1 MKVHIMNLP
10 TEIQQRGLFCL
21 WKYEDRNGRRTKPPY
36 NPNNPQSK
44 GRSNDRSTFAAL
56 DKTKSVLSCNTDF
69 DGIGIG
75 IFDDIA
81 AIDIDHCIDDA
92 GQLSPMAQDIV
103 QTMNA
108 YTEKSPSGT
117 GLRILFTAPG
127 FRYDTSIYYTNRQHM
142 DGGQGLETYVAGQ
155 TNKYVT
161 VTGNTLPGRS
171 SDLVERSK
179 ELQTVL
185 DRYMMK
191 NTAQPIQG
199 QQSIDSWQYTR
210 AQLPSLSD
218 SELIEKAM
226 NAANG
231 STFKPLWNGDYTGYP
246 SQSEA
251 DQALCN
257 LLAFWTNKDA
267 ARIDSLFR
275 QSGLMRPKWANRQDY
290 RNSTINSAIA
300 GCKDGYAP
308 SQRATASPQ
317 AAGKSPAAQTT
328 PADDKTPQQA
338 AEPPKTA
345 AELFDSFLEKIQ
357 TDIYKPLQTGM
368 QSFDD
373 MLGGGILRQSLV
385 ILSAAPGTG
394 KTTLAQ
400 QIFETMATTGADVV
414 FLNLEM
420 SREQLLARSMSR
432 ILHKNGHPMTAAKV
446 LKGYSWTDTEKYFIM
461 EAAAEYRGKI
471 APHFVY
477 NPQGMGNTYQSIGN
491 VLDSYGMAARAQG
504 RRAPVVVL
512 DYLHIV
518 SSESKEDAQEIIKN
532 TVAMLKDYAVKY
544 DTFVFALSAT
554 NRTSNKEGTISL
566 ESSRDSSGIEYSA
579 DYLLSLNY
587 KALALNE
594 TNPETNKKYKAN
606 DPNDMELLQRQ
617 QPRKMLVQVLKNRM
631 NAAGRKLQLAFDSEN
646 SVFYPIET
654 ERTYSISNVIADN
667 DNEDDDDNPL
677 L

>member
-21 WKYEDRNGRRTKPPY
+21 WKYEDRDGRRTKMPY

-44 GRSNDRSTFAAL
+44 GRSDDRSTFAAL

-81 AIDIDHCIDDA
+81 GIDIDHCIDDA

-117 GLRILFTAPG
+117 GLRILFTVPFG
-127 FRYDTSIYYTNRQHM
+127 FRYDKDKYYIKHSK
-142 DGGQGLETYVAGQ
+142 QGLEIYIAGMTQ
-155 TNKYVT
+155 RYLT

-185 DRYMMK
+185 DRYMMR
-191 NTAQPIQG
+191 NAAQPIQG
-199 QQSIDSWQYTR
+199 QQTLDSWQYTR

-231 STFKPLWNGDYTGYP
+231 STFKSLWNGDYTGYP

-267 ARIDSLFR
+267 ARMDSLFR

-317 AAGKSPAAQTT
+317 DAGKSPAAQI
-328 PADDKTPQQA
+328 PADDAETPQQA

-420 SREQLLARSMSR
+420 SREQLLARSLSR
-432 ILHKNGHPMTAAKV
+432 ILHKNGHPMKAAKV

-491 VLDSYGMAARAQG
+491 VLDSYGIAARAQG

-554 NRTSNKEGTISL
+554 NRTSNAAGTITL
-566 ESSRDSSGIEYSA
+566 ESSRDSSGIEYTA

-606 DPNDMELLQRQ
+606 NPNDMELLQRQ

-631 NAAGRKLQLAFDSEN
+631 NAAGGKLQLAFDSEN

-667 DNEDDDDNPL
+667 EDDDDNPL

>member
-21 WKYEDRNGRRTKPPY
+21 WKYEDRDGRRTKMPY

-56 DKTKSVLSCNTDF
+56 DKTMSVLSCNTAF

-81 AIDIDHCIDDA
+81 GIDIDHCIDDD

-127 FRYDTSIYYTNRQHM
+127 FRYDKDKYYIKESK
-142 DGGQGLETYVAGQ
+142 QGLEIYIAGMTQ
-155 TNKYVT
+155 RYLT

-185 DRYMMK
+185 DRYMMR
-191 NTAQPIQG
+191 NAAQPIQG
-199 QQSIDSWQYTR
+199 QQSLDSWQYTR

-231 STFKPLWNGDYTGYP
+231 STFKSLWNGDYTGYP

-300 GCKDGYAP
+300 GSKNGYAP

-317 AAGKSPAAQTT
+317 AAGKSPAAQI
-328 PADDKTPQQA
+328 PADDAETPQQA
-338 AEPPKTA
+338 AEPSKTA

-368 QSFDD
+368 QSFDR

-400 QIFETMATTGADVV
+400 QIFETMATTGAEVV

-420 SREQLLARSMSR
+420 SREQLLARSLSR
-432 ILHKNGHPMTAAKV
+432 ILHKNGHPMTAAQV
-446 LKGYSWTDTEKYFIM
+446 LKGYSWTDTERFFVM
-461 EAAAEYRGKI
+461 EAAAEYRSKI

-477 NPQGMGNTYQSIGN
+477 NPGGDMRTYQQIGQLLTN
-491 VLDSYGMAARAQG
+491 YGDSMKAQG

-512 DYLHIV
+512 DYLHLVQSDIR
-518 SSESKEDAQEIIKN
+518 EDAQEIIKCA
-532 TVAMLKDYAVKY
+532 VKMLKDYAVNY

-594 TNPETNKKYKAN
+594 TNPDTGKKYRAN
-606 DPNDMELLQRQ
+606 DPNDMEILQQ
-617 QPRKMLVQVLKNRM
+617 QAPRKMLVQVLKNRM
-631 NAAGRKLQLAFDSEN
+631 NAAGSKLSLAFDSAH
-646 SVFYPIET
+646 SVFYPIEEEKQ
-654 ERTYSISNVIADN
+654 ERNYSINDFIAAN
-667 DNEDDDDNPL
+667 DDDNPIL
-677 L
+677 